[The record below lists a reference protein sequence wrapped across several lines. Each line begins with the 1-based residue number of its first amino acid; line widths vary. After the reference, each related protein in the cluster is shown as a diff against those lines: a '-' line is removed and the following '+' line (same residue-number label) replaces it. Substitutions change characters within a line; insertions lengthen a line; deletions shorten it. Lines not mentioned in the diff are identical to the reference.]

1 MCLEQ
6 KNMSLRFSSSLDA
19 LTEHNSSFDKGILRV
34 AYVGRNRNKS
44 SIDRDVFER
53 CMDSIYNCPIV
64 CNYDRATDEIGSHD
78 MELVKGD
85 DGSIRLVNITDPV
98 GVVPAGAKTW
108 FDTVVEDDGTEHEYL
123 FTEVLL
129 WKRQEAYKK
138 IKEDGITDES
148 MEINVKS
155 GHMEN
160 GVYIIDDFEFT
171 AFCLLGTAEPCY
183 ESAALMVFSQEDFKA
198 KLSEMMHDVTMAQ
211 SPDGVG
217 IHPQNYSEGGDKALD
232 EKKALMAKYGLTEDG
247 LDFNLEDLTLEEL
260 TEKFEAMTAGDP
272 ADGGSEPADGGEP
285 AGAPDGDPA
294 DEGGSNFALVMQ
306 FVEELMD
313 ALRAETYIDPC
324 WGECTRY
331 WYQDHD
337 PELSEVYAIDAE
349 DWKLYGFT
357 YSMNGD
363 HVVVDFASKK
373 RMKYAIVP
381 FDEGEQTLAFAA
393 VAADMGARYSSVVSE
408 RDTATE
414 NLNQANTLMAELTT
428 EVEGLRKFKAEADQ
442 AEATE
447 KREELFAQF
456 EDIAGT
462 EAFTALQEHAAD
474 YSMEDLEEKLFALRG
489 RAQTTAKFSMQEQK
503 APKLPVE
510 TPGAEND
517 EPYGG
522 LFAKYGHDK

>member
-1 MCLEQ
+1 
-6 KNMSLRFSSSLDA
+6 MSLRFSSSIDA
-19 LTEHNSSFDKGILRV
+19 LTEHNSSFDKGVLRV

-44 SIDRDVFER
+44 DIGKGVFER
-53 CMDSIYNCPIV
+53 CLPSIYNCPIV
-64 CNYDRATDEIGSHD
+64 CNYDRASDEIGSHD
-78 MELVKGD
+78 MELVKDG
-85 DGSIRLVNITDPV
+85 DGSLRLVNITDPV
-98 GVVPAGAKTW
+98 GVVPTGAKTW

-123 FTEVLL
+123 FVEVLL

-148 MEINVKS
+148 MEITVKS
-155 GHMEN
+155 GHMED
-160 GVYIIDDFEFT
+160 GVYVIDDFEFT

-198 KLSEMMHDVTMAQ
+198 KLDEMMHDVTTAQ

-217 IHPQNYSEGGDKALD
+217 IHPQIYSEGGDKALD

-247 LDFNLEDLTLEEL
+247 LDFSLADFTLAEL
-260 TEKFEAMTAGDP
+260 TEKFEAMAANDP
-272 ADGGSEPADGGEP
+272 ADGGNDDAAGGEP
-285 AGAPDGDPA
+285 AGDTGTDPAPDD
-294 DEGGSNFALVMQ
+294 GGEANFALAEQ
-306 FVEELMD
+306 FRQEMLD
-313 ALRAETYIDPC
+313 ALSVEKYNDHY

-337 PELSEVYAIDAE
+337 PELSEVYVTDME

-363 HVVVDFASKK
+363 NVVVDFASKK
-373 RMKYAIVP
+373 RMKWAIVP
-381 FDEGEQTLAFAA
+381 FDDGEQTMAFAELMTQRGELYAA
-393 VAADMGARYSSVVSE
+393 VVGE

-414 NLNQANTLMAELTT
+414 SLNQANTLMAELNT
-428 EVEGLRKFKAEADQ
+428 EVEGLRQFKADADKAEADEQ
-442 AEATE
+442 
-447 KREELFAQF
+447 REELFAQF
-456 EDIAGT
+456 EDIANT
-462 EAFTALQEHAAD
+462 EAFAALQEHAAD
-474 YSMEDLEEKLFALRG
+474 YSMDDLEEKLFALRG

-510 TPGAEND
+510 KQDGENN

-522 LFAKYGHDK
+522 LFAKYGTDN